1 MTTCTFAGHREVY
14 QGGVGADIDAAIEKI
29 IDQGDDSF
37 NFLVGGMGEFDG
49 LCSGA
54 VRGAKRRHP
63 EKQITL
69 SLVLPYLTH
78 DLNENKEY
86 YSLLYDEII
95 VPIELAGIH
104 YKKAITARNRW
115 LIDQSDFLIAFVM
128 RDFGGAY
135 STLKYAEKKNLEI
148 INIARKSV

>member
-14 QGGVGADIDAAIEKI
+14 QGGVGANIDAAIEKI

-78 DLNENKEY
+78 GINENKEY
-86 YSLLYDEII
+86 YSLFYDEII
-95 VPIELAGIH
+95 VPMELAGIH
-104 YKKAITARNRW
+104 YKEAITARNCW
-115 LIDQSDFLIAFVM
+115 LIDQSDYLIAFVM